1 VLATRHRLRKATSV
15 VASLGLLFGIAAPAV
30 GASVIT
36 VNIVSSP
43 VQVTRG
49 EPVSYVITVS
59 NDGSS
64 TVNRGTLEADTPA
77 GFTYRR
83 AITTKGTCNAAPSI
97 DPLCDLG
104 QFSSGANALVV
115 LIFDTAPDAALGTFD
130 FVVTVHGGEGPNDQ
144 PNSSHTDTFTDTAAT
159 TVVAVSQDYTVHYIV
174 PEGDSIT
181 TGGVFGVTSPLSATN
196 QQGTFAQVPGTPFG
210 VPAQVSEQ
218 ALTSAYC
225 PPAFAGECLGQVSQV
240 SIGNGIVLD
249 PYLIVQIRY
258 DSTLVRSLNNN
269 RFSVIHWFD
278 PYPTAGY
285 EEISDI
291 CSDATPDV
299 SELPCRLPVERLP
312 DRDWLVTVFMES
324 NGVVIGRG

>member
-1 VLATRHRLRKATSV
+1 MLAIRRHLHTGTSL
-15 VASLGLLFGIAAPAV
+15 VASLSLLLTTAASSL
-30 GASVIT
+30 GATQMV
-36 VNIVSSP
+36 VDIVSSP
-43 VQVTRG
+43 IQVTRG
-49 EPVSYVITVS
+49 EPVSYVISIS
-59 NDGSS
+59 NGGNS
-64 TVNRGTLEADTPA
+64 TVNRGTLEADTPP

-97 DPLCDLG
+97 DPFCDLG
-104 QFSSGANALVV
+104 QFSSGADALVV
-115 LIFDTAPDAALGTFD
+115 LIFDTAPDATLRTFN
-130 FVVTVHGGEGPNDQ
+130 FVVTVHAGEGPNDQ

-181 TGGVFGVTSPLSATN
+181 TGGVFGVTSLSSTN

-210 VPAQVSEQ
+210 VPALVAEQ

-225 PPAFAGECLGQVSQV
+225 PPPFAGQCVGQVSQV
-240 SIGNGIVLD
+240 SVGNGITLD

-285 EEISDI
+285 EEISAI
-291 CSDATPDV
+291 CSDATPAV

-312 DRDWLVTVFMES
+312 DRDWLVTVIMES
-324 NGVVIGRG
+324 NGFIIGRG